1 MLDITFNLKEIDAVA
16 GKIVD
21 LIEHDCIIFHA
32 PMGAGKTTLIKSL
45 CRIFNVDGEVSSPT
59 FSLVNEYASES
70 REILHFD
77 LYRIESIDELHEIG
91 MEDYLDRKALKLI
104 EWPDHAINMLD
115 KYHKI
120 KIEIVDEN
128 SRRLTFV

>member
-1 MLDITFNLKEIDAVA
+1 MLDITYNLKEIDAVA
-16 GKIVD
+16 RKIVD
-21 LIEHDCIIFHA
+21 LLIHDCIIFHA

-45 CRIFNVDGEVSSPT
+45 CKILKIDGEVSSPT

-77 LYRIESIDELHEIG
+77 LYRIDSPDELHEIG

-104 EWPDHAINMLD
+104 EWPDHCIEMLENH
-115 KYHKI
+115 HKI
-120 KIEIVDEN
+120 KIEIVDEH